1 MKLILS
7 AAFILLT
14 AMGMKAQLLEPSAN
28 LNLVGLGY
36 AQDEAPFWLYSNKRG
51 RLNEAANMAAWGDIS
66 TKYFFPDDAFIEG
79 GIGILYQ
86 DGYSN
91 EVQFDESYITFQNDW
106 LTATLGRKQKEELY
120 KGLSATNENILWSL
134 NARPLPGIQFST
146 ARTIFFGKERRGLG
160 FDACLEEYLTDDD
173 RYVDETRIHHKSFHL
188 VYRSSEKFQ
197 IRVGLQH
204 FAEWAGISPVYGPLP
219 SSFQDYLNV
228 FAGREGSDSVNG
240 EEANSLGNHLGS
252 YELYLNTEIA
262 KYKIQ
267 LIYNHIFEDG
277 SGRVLRNTPDGRY
290 GIYIEDVDP
299 VADRW
304 VDAVMYELF
313 YTKNQSRKSPTSDG
327 RDNYFNNNLYRSGWT
342 YEHRVI
348 GVPFITLD
356 EDRFRIANNT
366 LIAHHFGIT
375 GLLFEKLPYK
385 FLTSY
390 RINYGAKGG
399 SPKPQSEI
407 LSTYLEL
414 AVVHGFVDVNLEM
427 ASDFSS
433 IAAPNPG
440 IGVRLSK
447 SFFDQ

>member
-1 MKLILS
+1 MK
-7 AAFILLT
+7 FILTAACIIFT
-14 AMGMKAQLLEPSAN
+14 AMGMSAQLLKPSAD

-36 AQDEAPFWLYSNKRG
+36 AQEEAPFWLYSNRRG
-51 RLNEAANMAAWGDIS
+51 RLNGAANLAAWGNIS
-66 TKYFFPDDAFIEG
+66 TRYYLYDDVFLEG
-79 GIGILYQ
+79 GVGILYQ

-91 EVQFDESYITFQNDW
+91 KVQFDESYLSFQNDW
-106 LTATLGRKQKEELY
+106 LSVTLGRKQKKELY
-120 KGLSATNENILWSL
+120 KGLSASNENILWSL
-134 NARPLPGIQFST
+134 NARPLPGIRFST
-146 ARTIFFGKERRGLG
+146 SRTIFFGKERRGLG
-160 FDACLEEYLTDDD
+160 FDASLEEYVTDDD
-173 RYVDETRIHHKSFHL
+173 RYVNETRIHHKSFHL
-188 VYRSSEKFQ
+188 VYKASDKFE
-197 IRVGLQH
+197 IKAGLQH
-204 FAEWAGISPVYGPLP
+204 FVEWAGISPDYGRLP
-219 SSFQDYLNV
+219 SSFQDYLSV

-252 YELYLNTEIA
+252 YEIYFNTEIA
-262 KYKIQ
+262 KYKVQ
-267 LIYNHIFEDG
+267 LIYNHLFEDG

-290 GIYIEDVDP
+290 GIYIEDIDP

-304 VDAVMYELF
+304 VDAVMYELY
-313 YTKNQSRKSPTSDG
+313 YTKNQSRQSPTSDG

-414 AVVHGFVDVNLEM
+414 SVVHGFVDVNLEL

-433 IAAPNPG
+433 VAAPNPG
-440 IGVRLSK
+440 VGVRLSK
-447 SFFDQ
+447 RFFD